1 MDSLLTRLKPFYI
14 AKLEE
19 VKDKYPST
27 YRNILEVL
35 STEVIYGDVKI
46 SDAMSLAHYL
56 TNDTID
62 IHYLNTELFKPIK
75 IK

>member
-1 MDSLLTRLKPFYI
+1 MEILLNRLKPFYI

-27 YRNILEVL
+27 YRNLFTVL
-35 STEVIYGDVKI
+35 STEVIYGDVKV
-46 SDAMSLAHYL
+46 SDAMSLAHFL
-56 TNDTID
+56 TNDTTD
-62 IHYLNTELFKPIK
+62 MYALNAELFKPLK

>member
-19 VKDKYPST
+19 VKDNFPASYERILKCLKNNT
-27 YRNILEVL
+27 Y
-35 STEVIYGDVKI
+35 YGDLTI
-46 SDAMSLAHYL
+46 SSAMTLGTFL
-56 TNDTID
+56 TNNSVNLYSLDSEI
-62 IHYLNTELFKPIK
+62 FKPFK